1 MEVVIFSQNGLG
13 ITLSNEK
20 FRFAI
25 PCEKYL
31 EHNWK
36 TDKNTTRTGT
46 QPLVSNTW
54 NKYIAN
60 TKLQ

>member
-13 ITLSNEK
+13 ITFRNEK
-20 FRFAI
+20 FRFTI

-36 TDKNTTRTGT
+36 TDKNTTRIGT
-46 QPLVSNTW
+46 QPLVIHETNT
-54 NKYIAN
+54 
-60 TKLQ
+60 

>member
-13 ITLSNEK
+13 ITFSNEK

-36 TDKNTTRTGT
+36 TDKNTTRIGT
-46 QPLVSNTW
+46 
-54 NKYIAN
+54 
-60 TKLQ
+60 